1 MLAEMILMRKERNL
15 VPTYTKRVVFG
26 LDGRTRR
33 SLDYLA
39 KRYNVTR
46 NAVIRDAMRYALEG
60 PEDER
65 KNFEEF
71 FAKYEHPPRDVK
83 VLNKQIL
90 LLVSEKQLN
99 KLNEE
104 AKKRKIS
111 RSHLMNAIV
120 RWFLS
125 RWK

>member
-1 MLAEMILMRKERNL
+1 MLAEMILMRKERNSL
-15 VPTYTKRVVFG
+15 PTYTKRVVFG

-39 KRYNVTR
+39 KRLNVTR
-46 NAVIRDAMRYALEG
+46 NSVIRDAMRYALDG
-60 PEDER
+60 PESER
-65 KNFEEF
+65 SDFESF
-71 FAKYEHPPRDVK
+71 FSKYEHPPRDVK

-90 LLVSEKQLN
+90 LLVSEEQLN
-99 KLNEE
+99 RLNEE

-120 RWFLS
+120 RWLLS